1 MDVSQQFV
9 PTGSVLKPVLFST
22 FPSDV
27 VVGVRSG
34 ISKAGAGAELPL
46 RAKHHANGKELQKD
60 LRKLNVRVKRQQRST
75 SAEKYEWIH
84 LEIK

>member
-9 PTGSVLKPVLFST
+9 PTGSVLKTVLFST

-34 ISKAGAGAELPL
+34 ISKGGASAELPL

-60 LRKLNVRVKRQQRST
+60 LRKLSVSVKRQQRST